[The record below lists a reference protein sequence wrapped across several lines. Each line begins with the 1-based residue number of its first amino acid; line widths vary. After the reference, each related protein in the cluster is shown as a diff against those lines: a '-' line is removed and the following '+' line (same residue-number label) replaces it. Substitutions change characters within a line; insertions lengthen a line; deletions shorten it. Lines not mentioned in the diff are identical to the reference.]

1 MSSGMAEEPPTGEQE
16 KISTEVANKEPSIS
30 NSSSEQHDDDQTVY
44 PKGKA
49 LALIML
55 ALYLAV
61 FLVALV
67 WFSALEA
74 HCRGN
79 QN

>member
-1 MSSGMAEEPPTGEQE
+1 MAEERPTDEQE
-16 KISTEVANKEPSIS
+16 KKSTEVAKKEPSIS
-30 NSSSEQHDDDQTVY
+30 ISSSEQHDDDETVY

-55 ALYLAV
+55 AIYLAV

-74 HCRGN
+74 HNRGTRN
-79 QN
+79 

>member
-1 MSSGMAEEPPTGEQE
+1 MAEERPIGEQE
-16 KISTEVANKEPSIS
+16 KKSTEVAKKEPSIS
-30 NSSSEQHDDDQTVY
+30 IPSSEQHDDDQTVY

-74 HCRGN
+74 HN
-79 QN
+79 QGKRN

>member
-1 MSSGMAEEPPTGEQE
+1 MAEERPFSEHEE
-16 KISTEVANKEPSIS
+16 KSTENEKQEPSIS
-30 NSSSEQHDDDQTVY
+30 NSSSEQHDDDDQTVY
-44 PKGKA
+44 PTGKA

-67 WFSALEA
+67 RPSPGPPLEA
-74 HCRGN
+74 HTRGK
-79 QN
+79 

>member
-1 MSSGMAEEPPTGEQE
+1 MAKEPRTGEQE
-16 KISTEVANKEPSIS
+16 KSSTEVAKKEPSIS

-74 HCRGN
+74 HYRGN

>member
-1 MSSGMAEEPPTGEQE
+1 MSSGIAEERPTGEQE
-16 KISTEVANKEPSIS
+16 KKSTEVAKEDLS
-30 NSSSEQHDDDQTVY
+30 NSTSSSEQYDDDQTVY

-55 ALYLAV
+55 AIYLAV

-67 WFSALEA
+67 WFSVLKD
-74 HCRGN
+74 HNRGK
-79 QN
+79 